1 MLMLNCFQRI
11 GVERFYWGD
20 LQLAFVKVVVT
31 GCLLSLIMACQDY
44 DLNSS
49 DPPKL
54 RKKHQDKDIHLAVVW
69 KGANGSFYE
78 GAKLAQEEINRAG
91 GVEGRLINLKYFD
104 EQKVLER
111 SRGDRALYEGRH
123 RNAIQI
129 AANDL
134 AKQIIKDRSIDAVLG
149 HTGESKMALSAMLSY
164 SKKDLLFMSGST
176 TDSKVRWASEGNYFQ
191 MMPKNIELV
200 RKLAEEIVRQKWDS
214 VYLVYETSSQN
225 EHLAELLKK
234 ELATRPVRLLG
245 SRAIMPKLGSDDSS
259 SRAMDKS
266 INGLRKAGID
276 AVVLL
281 VSPELAAKIIPH
293 ARDLG
298 VVQPFIGSST
308 LDSEVV
314 LEAVGNRGL
323 DIFTASVY
331 KDEGF
336 LAERFSRRYERKYQK
351 KQPDDWAAMGYDSV
365 KLYAEAVACADS
377 KQTRAV
383 ASVLRYKLPLWYG
396 LVGAYSFRGAVNVK
410 MKYHTKVLRK
420 LKDGSYG
427 FVLFVDPEKESR
439 G

>member
-1 MLMLNCFQRI
+1 MLKNSHSVGEGCFDWRVLPLRFVRI
-11 GVERFYWGD
+11 
-20 LQLAFVKVVVT
+20 VVT
-31 GCLLSLIMACQDY
+31 GLQLLLVVACQDF
-44 DLNSS
+44 DRNLS
-49 DPPKL
+49 DPPKQHP
-54 RKKHQDKDIHLAVVW
+54 KHQEKDIHLAIVW
-69 KGANGSFYE
+69 KGASGSFYE
-78 GAKLAQEEINRAG
+78 GAMLAQEEINRAG
-91 GVEGRLINLKYFD
+91 GVEGRLIHLRYFD
-104 EQKVLER
+104 EEKVLEKFN
-111 SRGDRALYEGRH
+111 GDRVLYEGRY
-123 RNAIQI
+123 RNAIQT

-134 AKQIIKDRSIDAVLG
+134 AKQITKDKTISAVLG

-164 SKKDLLFMSGST
+164 SKKDLLFLSGGS

-191 MMPKNIELV
+191 MMPKNNELI
-200 RKLAEEIVRQKWDS
+200 RQLAEEIERQKWDS

-245 SRAIMPKLGSDDSS
+245 SRAIMPNIGSDAST
-259 SRAMDKS
+259 SRAMDQS

-276 AVVLL
+276 AVILL
-281 VSPELAAKIIPH
+281 VPSEIAAKVIPH

-298 VVQPFIGSST
+298 VVQPFIGTST
-308 LDSEVV
+308 LDTAEVI
-314 LEAVGNRGL
+314 EAVGDRGL
-323 DIFTASVY
+323 DIFVTSVY

-336 LAERFSRRYERKYQK
+336 LAERFARRYESKYQK
-351 KQPDDWAAMGYDSV
+351 KQADDWAAMGYDSV

-396 LVGAYSFRGAVNVK
+396 LVGAYSFKGAVNVK

-420 LKDGSYG
+420 QKDGSHR
-427 FVLFVDPEKESR
+427 FVLFIDDKKKSR